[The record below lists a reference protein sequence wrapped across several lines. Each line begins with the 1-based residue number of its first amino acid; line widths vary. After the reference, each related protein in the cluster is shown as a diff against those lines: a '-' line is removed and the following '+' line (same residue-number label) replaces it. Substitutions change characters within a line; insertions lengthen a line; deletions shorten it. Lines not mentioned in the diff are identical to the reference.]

1 MNSLYFI
8 MTAHLL
14 KRKQDREYDKAKS
27 HYKNL
32 RIQQDKKN
40 TVDIPITWRACK
52 IVFMIGIFGGF
63 MIGFVGVGMSLLM
76 LLILK
81 KYNVNS

>member
-1 MNSLYFI
+1 
-8 MTAHLL
+8 
-14 KRKQDREYDKAKS
+14 
-27 HYKNL
+27 
-32 RIQQDKKN
+32 
-40 TVDIPITWRACK
+40 
-52 IVFMIGIFGGF
+52 MIGIFGGF